1 MRSSCP
7 ILCLQV
13 LSPKPKAL
21 AGVEAAGSFQQRH
34 VVKQSLIC
42 CCRHSV
48 AKKKR
53 ILLPVFFHVCISSFA
68 RP

>member
-13 LSPKPKAL
+13 LSHKPKAS
-21 AGVEAAGSFQQRH
+21 AGVEAAESFQQRH

-42 CCRHSV
+42 CCRHLA
-48 AKKKR
+48 AKK
-53 ILLPVFFHVCISSFA
+53 LNAAASVF
-68 RP
+68 